1 MAAVGTLSHELG
13 HLLAAGALG
22 CEAALHH
29 SSTWVR
35 CPGGGTPWAITAAGP
50 LSTLLVGTLGLLL
63 GRPAVALDARGA
75 LCFLATLFWSRPVYH
90 LVQLGLLR
98 AAGRPAGALR
108 GDELRLDRLLGWPEG
123 TLLAVTGL
131 LGAGIVG
138 LAVLRLPPAQRVPAA
153 LGGAIGALL
162 GQLGWT
168 RALGPWLLP

>member
-13 HLLAAGALG
+13 HLLAAVAHG
-22 CEAALHH
+22 CAAELHH
-29 SSTWVR
+29 SSTSVT
-35 CPGGGTPWAITAAGP
+35 CPGGADRWAITAAGP

-63 GRPAVALDARGA
+63 GRPAAALGARGA
-75 LCFLATLFWSRPVYH
+75 LGFVATLFWSRPVFN
-90 LVQLGLLR
+90 LVQLGLAR
-98 AAGRPAGALR
+98 AAGRPAAALR

-123 TLLAVTGL
+123 ALLAGTGL
-131 LGAGIVG
+131 LGAAIVG
-138 LAVLRLPPAQRVPAA
+138 VAVLRLPPAHRVPAA